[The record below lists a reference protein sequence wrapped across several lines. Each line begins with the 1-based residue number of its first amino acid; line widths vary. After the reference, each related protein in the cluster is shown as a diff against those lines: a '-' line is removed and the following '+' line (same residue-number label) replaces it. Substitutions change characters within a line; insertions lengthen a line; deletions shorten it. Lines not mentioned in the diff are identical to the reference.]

1 MKKRYQF
8 LSKDGLQWSEWFD
21 YEGEQF
27 KYQLKPRLLNE
38 YKEQM
43 LFFFVLYMP
52 NDTNQMDMLKMER
65 YHC

>member
-8 LSKDGLQWSEWFD
+8 WSKDGLQWSDWFD

-38 YKEQM
+38 YKE
-43 LFFFVLYMP
+43 
-52 NDTNQMDMLKMER
+52 
-65 YHC
+65 